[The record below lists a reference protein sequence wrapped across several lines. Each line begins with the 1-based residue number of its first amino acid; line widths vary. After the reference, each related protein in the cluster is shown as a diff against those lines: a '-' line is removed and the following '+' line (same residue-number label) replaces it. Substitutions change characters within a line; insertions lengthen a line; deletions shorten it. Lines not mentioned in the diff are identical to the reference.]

1 MPSKY
6 LTKVCFE
13 FSIEFLKGKKALYLT
28 NIKYIS
34 FLAFKGQVNKDFNY
48 VISLLKENI
57 YKFFFLEGGRSN
69 TLFGEVS
76 PKICKNSFLSFPIFF
91 FAKLLSLKGFVK
103 KDAEACSELS
113 QTSKMDLF
121 A

>member
-6 LTKVCFE
+6 LSKVCFE

-34 FLAFKGQVNKDFNY
+34 FLGFKGQVNKDFNHA
-48 VISLLKENI
+48 ISLLKENI
-57 YKFFFLEGGRSN
+57 YNFFFFWKSN

-76 PKICKNSFLSFPIFF
+76 PNISKNSFLSFPIFF